1 MTTVTPGRSPRDVKA
16 RAVATNLSLLL
27 MVVIWAVNFSVAKL
41 GLNAL
46 SPLAFN
52 ALRFPLAAL
61 VVLTALRIRG
71 PLPLPLPRH
80 RLRLVLLGLLGNV
93 LYQQFFIFGLDRT
106 RAGTASLLLA
116 GTPMLT
122 ALLSAAVGHERVG
135 WRSWVGAAATIAG
148 MTLIVGSV
156 AGAGDSTIG
165 GDLLMILASV
175 AWAVYTVG
183 SRPLV
188 EHYGAIP
195 VTAWTL
201 CIGATGVVLV
211 GLPDVARTDLAALPV
226 GAWLSVVYA
235 GAMSIGVAYL
245 IWYHGV
251 QQIGNTRTAVY
262 SNLVPVVALAVAWAW
277 LGETPSLRQ
286 VIGALVIIG
295 GVTLAQARRNV
306 AGGTYQGVVRS

>member
-16 RAVATNLSLLL
+16 KAVATNLSLLL

-188 EHYGAIP
+188 EQYGAIP

-211 GLPDVARTDLAALPV
+211 GLPDVARADLAAVPV

-251 QQIGNTRTAVY
+251 RQIGNTRTAVY